1 MNRCIIHLD
10 MDSYFASV
18 EQQAQPSLRNK
29 PIGVTGKPTERS
41 IVTAFSREAKRY
53 PVKTAMPVWEAQ
65 RHCPE
70 LILVSGHPER
80 YVETSKRFLEILK
93 EYTAMIEVYS
103 IDEVFM
109 DVSQEAPRRGGAEAM
124 ARDIQRRFRETLG
137 PCITATLG
145 IASAG
150 RSFAKLVAK
159 RNKPNGIGLLR
170 DDEMPQL
177 LKTTPVGEV
186 CGIGPRI
193 ERRLQQIGLYT
204 LADLGATSESL
215 LRKEFGV
222 YGVFL
227 HQLGLGRDS
236 TPVTPY
242 TEIPPPK
249 SVGHSKTLPPEMRDA
264 SLARLVLRELAD
276 KVAGRLRR
284 LGYVCR
290 TVHCGFRTG
299 VVGPGYAKQTTLALP
314 SDDGETIYRAC
325 LSILDAIPARPAEM
339 ALVAVTA
346 TQLLERD
353 SLPDLLFEEDRRRAR
368 LNGAVDTIR
377 HRYGERS
384 IRLGTSLLLKPL
396 PPHVG
401 GFIQEAWEFGTAD
414 ERGIA

>member
-1 MNRCIIHLD
+1 MSRCIVHLD

-18 EQQAQPSLRNK
+18 EQQAQPSLRGK

-53 PVKTAMPVWEAQ
+53 PVTTAMPVWEAK

-70 LILVSGHPER
+70 LLLVSGHPER

-93 EYTAMIEVYS
+93 EYTVMIEVYS

-109 DVSQEAPRRGGAEAM
+109 DVSQEASRRGGPVAM
-124 ARDIQRRFRETLG
+124 ARDIQRRFRDALG

-150 RSFAKLVAK
+150 KAFAKLIGK
-159 RNKPNGIGLLR
+159 RNKPDGIGLLR
-170 DDEMPQL
+170 DDEIPQL
-177 LKTTPVGEV
+177 LRTTRAGEV

-193 ERRLQQIGLYT
+193 ERRLDQLGLVT
-204 LADLGATSESL
+204 LADLGAAPEDL
-215 LRKEFGV
+215 LRREFGV
-222 YGVFL
+222 YGLFL

-236 TPVTPY
+236 TPVIPY

-249 SVGHSKTLPPEMRDA
+249 SVGHSKTLPPEMRDV
-264 SLARLVLRELAD
+264 SLALLVLRELAD
-276 KVAGRLRR
+276 KVAARLRR
-284 LGYVCR
+284 LGYVSR
-290 TVHCGFRTG
+290 TIHCGFRTG
-299 VVGPGYAKQTTLALP
+299 VLGPSYAKQATLALP

-325 LSILDAIPARPAEM
+325 RSILDAIPVHPSEM
-339 ALVAVTA
+339 ALVSVSA

-353 SLPDLLFEEDRRRAR
+353 ALPDLLFEEDRRRDR
-368 LNGAVDTIR
+368 LNGAVDGIR
-377 HRYGERS
+377 HRYGDAA

-396 PPHVG
+396 PQHVG
-401 GFIQEAWEFGTAD
+401 GFIRETWEFDVA
-414 ERGIA
+414 RGGG